1 MRYFVSWCNA
11 KFSELTQK
19 KYMVVNKEKTYLDHA
34 RMSPAELKRVAK
46 SFLCKEN
53 TLLYVAKGK
62 QATLFLKKG
71 RDWG

>member
-1 MRYFVSWCNA
+1 
-11 KFSELTQK
+11 
-19 KYMVVNKEKTYLDHA
+19 MVVNKEKTYLDHA
-34 RMSPAELKRVAK
+34 WMSPAELKREAK
-46 SFLCKEN
+46 SFLCKEI